1 MLLKR
6 IITLIVLM
14 FACLLYA
21 QEDKAA
27 ALMQSTLQETEADV
41 SGALARQPKEADA
54 RGLELNKSID
64 IGNGVKLELVY
75 IPSGKFFMGEEKF
88 PVQIS
93 AGFYLGKYEVT
104 QEQWTAVMGN
114 DPATKVVGQSFPVE
128 TVSWNDCKEFLNK
141 LNEKLKD
148 QLGGA
153 SFRLPTEAEWEYAC
167 RAGTSGD
174 YNGDELDP
182 LGWYDGNSEEA
193 THKVGGKKP
202 NGWGLYD
209 MHGNVWEWCRDYYC
223 DYSMKKVLRIDP
235 EGPSGSGFRVTRGG
249 SWADN
254 DDDCQSYSRDY
265 SNPDDGCCYGGFR
278 LRLTVPAK
286 K

>member
-27 ALMQSTLQETEADV
+27 ALMQTTLQETEADV

-114 DPATKVVGQSFPVE
+114 NPATKVVDQSFPVE

-141 LNEKLKD
+141 LFL
-148 QLGGA
+148 
-153 SFRLPTEAEWEYAC
+153 
-167 RAGTSGD
+167 
-174 YNGDELDP
+174 
-182 LGWYDGNSEEA
+182 
-193 THKVGGKKP
+193 
-202 NGWGLYD
+202 
-209 MHGNVWEWCRDYYC
+209 
-223 DYSMKKVLRIDP
+223 
-235 EGPSGSGFRVTRGG
+235 RVT
-249 SWADN
+249 SHLCA
-254 DDDCQSYSRDY
+254 
-265 SNPDDGCCYGGFR
+265 F
-278 LRLTVPAK
+278 VAEK
-286 K
+286 